1 MDERRNYLSVA
12 AAALKA
18 QHLAL
23 EHRQP
28 RVSRGLTPL
37 PGLLGSRLEGPSGK
51 GDHVPQMRTPPRMRT
66 PEPRGRPRSPQATA
80 EHEPCL
86 PSAVTEPV
94 APPLAPPVAP
104 AGVPMEATAPRPP
117 AAALEVDS
125 NPSEGYDEE
134 SEEEEAERTS
144 DSHVPSEEP
153 PRNFRGQPDAQAAA
167 ERTWPSDGSQ
177 SQEESPRS
185 QGAGDGKQLGKFGKT
200 SRNRSDQFEFCRSQS
215 QDEPPR
221 NFQSQPAAQVAA
233 RTQPSDG
240 ESQDESPRNFQSQP
254 AAKAAAARTWPSD
267 GSESQDESPRSPK
280 NQAAEKA
287 LAARNQPVAAATA
300 ARLPP
305 RDSPQQNQ
313 PSPPTIAAPKRPASP
328 PCFEA
333 SDDEDPLDRT
343 GLGSALR
350 VPMAPAMPRN
360 QPSPPT
366 IAVPK
371 RSMSPKRE
379 VNRPRY

>member
-117 AAALEVDS
+117 AAALETCRRYLCEGGRRFLRRNHPGTSGVNRMHKQRQKGLLQRRSRLAEEDIFVKAA
-125 NPSEGYDEE
+125 EGYDEE
-134 SEEEEAERTS
+134 SEEEEAERT
-144 DSHVPSEEP
+144 
-153 PRNFRGQPDAQAAA
+153 A
-167 ERTWPSDGSQ
+167 ESGRDLRFARSFGGTTQELPGST
-177 SQEESPRS
+177 
-185 QGAGDGKQLGKFGKT
+185 GCT
-200 SRNRSDQFEFCRSQS
+200 SSGRKD
-215 QDEPPR
+215 
-221 NFQSQPAAQVAA
+221 
-233 RTQPSDG
+233 
-240 ESQDESPRNFQSQP
+240 
-254 AAKAAAARTWPSD
+254 
-267 GSESQDESPRSPK
+267 
-280 NQAAEKA
+280 
-287 LAARNQPVAAATA
+287 
-300 ARLPP
+300 
-305 RDSPQQNQ
+305 
-313 PSPPTIAAPKRPASP
+313 
-328 PCFEA
+328 
-333 SDDEDPLDRT
+333 
-343 GLGSALR
+343 
-350 VPMAPAMPRN
+350 MA
-360 QPSPPT
+360 
-366 IAVPK
+366 I
-371 RSMSPKRE
+371 
-379 VNRPRY
+379 